1 VTGPFETYSNRYTP
15 RGWVDGEL
23 VTATNGPN
31 RWEQGIEALDTGLDT
46 VEARVDAVQAAVA
59 QLADSRLPYGP
70 TSARPAPAVGQMY
83 FDTTIGRP
91 IVGDGTQWLEFGSGE
106 PPSGPGSSTAPTNFS
121 AVVQS
126 DNSIVCSWNPVSG
139 ATHYK
144 LYEVRS
150 PNGVNGA
157 DNLTSTVEVRTPS
170 TMGYYEYWV
179 TAFVG
184 GVESAQSNHGI
195 CSLPYG
201 SDPENPGNPG
211 GGTANSPAE
220 LLAFGAGGGEWN
232 LGVGYPSG
240 HVDITPQQLMNG
252 WSQAPYFYINEAGTH
267 VHFQVPMNGG
277 RTSSGTKYPRTELRE
292 YRNGSKASWNGG
304 SGTHVMS
311 FRAKVMHVENDKP
324 EVVVGQI
331 HDGDD
336 DTLQIRW
343 ENGNLRASINGS
355 KHSTSLGN
363 FPIGTEWACEI
374 RLQSGQL
381 RIAINGS
388 TKITTNPGYGSGQ
401 YFKIGMY
408 AQQNNRDQDN
418 PANGYASCQIRDLVV
433 QHS

>member
-1 VTGPFETYSNRYTP
+1 
-15 RGWVDGEL
+15 
-23 VTATNGPN
+23 
-31 RWEQGIEALDTGLDT
+31 
-46 VEARVDAVQAAVA
+46 
-59 QLADSRLPYGP
+59 
-70 TSARPAPAVGQMY
+70 
-83 FDTTIGRP
+83 
-91 IVGDGTQWLEFGSGE
+91 
-106 PPSGPGSSTAPTNFS
+106 
-121 AVVQS
+121 
-126 DNSIVCSWNPVSG
+126 
-139 ATHYK
+139 
-144 LYEVRS
+144 
-150 PNGVNGA
+150 
-157 DNLTSTVEVRTPS
+157 
-170 TMGYYEYWV
+170 
-179 TAFVG
+179 
-184 GVESAQSNHGI
+184 
-195 CSLPYG
+195 
-201 SDPENPGNPG
+201 
-211 GGTANSPAE
+211 
-220 LLAFGAGGGEWN
+220 
-232 LGVGYPSG
+232 
-240 HVDITPQQLMNG
+240 
-252 WSQAPYFYINEAGTH
+252 
-267 VHFQVPMNGG
+267 
-277 RTSSGTKYPRTELRE
+277 SGTKYPRTELRE